1 MSLYPDNYS
10 GSGNDGDY
18 DFGKVYD
25 TELRSI
31 DSINLRS
38 QIDLTGDWTIY
49 IEDEYGLGD
58 ERLEYPI
65 VFADGQVVPENGW
78 RIYKMIIDDRTKK
91 VLGNV
96 FYAPNQFGGYS
107 GKMNLI
113 GNWNLQYKYESV
125 PKSNEDGIV
134 VKSTKRD
141 IRICDDNGYIYPY
154 LLNGMTLRPCMNGV
168 ECTIKGRL
176 TENTGGEAVDFNT
189 EDTLE
194 VNGLESSKSVTVG
207 QKKVILKRCRFTY
220 GAKFMAPRS
229 TVVVMGKLTFE

>member
-25 TELRSI
+25 TELGST

-58 ERLEYPI
+58 VRLEYPI

-78 RIYKMIIDDRTKK
+78 HIYKMLDEDRTKK
-91 VLGNV
+91 VLGKM
-96 FYAPNQFGGYS
+96 FYSPNKFSVYS
-107 GKMNLI
+107 GKVNLI
-113 GNWNLQYKYESV
+113 GNWNLQYIYESV
-125 PKSNEDGIV
+125 PRNNEDGIV
-134 VKSTKRD
+134 VQSVKRD

-168 ECTIKGRL
+168 ECTIKGRR
-176 TENTGGEAVDFNT
+176 TQNTDGQVIDFGFD
-189 EDTLE
+189 ETLE
-194 VNGLESSKSVTVG
+194 MNGLESSKSVTVG

-220 GAKFMAPRS
+220 GSKFMAPRS